1 MTNFK
6 RRAQKIFYASI
17 KKMAGALR
25 LELSH
30 QILETCALTTYATPQ
45 YLQDS
50 VHHFLLIARI
60 SVMVAVRVFSLYI
73 LYNIFFKKSNF
84 LPHTRQVF
92 YKNQDTLFYFLNL
105 LYQLSYL
112 PMVGRVGLEPTTRAS
127 TKQNSNCW
135 MCLYFYKK
143 FLF

>member
-1 MTNFK
+1 MRLLKNGRGAETRTQSSDFRDLRANHLRYTPVFTRLCTSFSFK
-6 RRAQKIFYASI
+6 SKNISNGCCQS
-17 KKMAGALR
+17 
-25 LELSH
+25 
-30 QILETCALTTYATPQ
+30 
-45 YLQDS
+45 LQ
-50 VHHFLLIARI
+50 F
-60 SVMVAVRVFSLYI
+60 MYI

-105 LYQLSYL
+105 LYRLSYL

-127 TKQNSNCW
+127 LKQNINCW